1 MHCVW
6 LVHEMTQ
13 VWLVMSQ
20 TRPPSPQSLS
30 AAHCTQ
36 VFVSVSQTR
45 STPPPPA
52 PPPPPVQLVLLV
64 HWTQRIV
71 VVLHAVRPA
80 VWQSL
85 AIVHEVTQVLLVV
98 SHTRPPSPQ
107 SVSLPHATQAPAAEQ
122 MWRPGAVHVA
132 EVRHATHTPAEP
144 Q

>member
-1 MHCVW
+1 VHCAW

-13 VWLVMSQ
+13 VWLVVSQ
-20 TRPPSPQSLS
+20 TRPASPQSLS

-45 STPPPPA
+45 SAPPPA
-52 PPPPPVQLVLLV
+52 PAPVQLVLLV
-64 HWTQRIV
+64 HCTQRIV
-71 VVLHAVRPA
+71 VVLHAVLPA
-80 VWQSL
+80 VRQSL

-107 SVSLPHATQAPAAEQ
+107 SLSLPHATQAPAAEQ
-122 MWRPGAVHVA
+122 TWRPGAVHVA
-132 EVRHATHTPAEP
+132 EVRHETHTPAVP